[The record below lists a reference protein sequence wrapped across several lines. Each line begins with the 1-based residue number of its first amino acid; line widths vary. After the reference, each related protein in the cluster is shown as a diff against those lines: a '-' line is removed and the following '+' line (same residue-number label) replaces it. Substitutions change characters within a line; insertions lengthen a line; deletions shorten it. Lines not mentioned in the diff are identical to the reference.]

1 MATSPDDKE
10 IRWLGSSYA
19 DLLAFPKQP
28 RREAGFQLGRVQ
40 AGLDPTDWKPF
51 DEVGAGTREVRISD
65 AKGIFRV
72 MYVAKFEEAVYVLH
86 CFQKK
91 TQATS
96 KQDKDI
102 AAARYRAVVSSRRGK
117 R

>member
-1 MATSPDDKE
+1 MASTTDDKE
-10 IRWLGSSYA
+10 IRWVGSSYT

-40 AGLDPTDWKPF
+40 AGLDLTDWKPF

-72 MYVAKFEEAVYVLH
+72 MYVAKFDEAVYVLH

-102 AAARYRAVVSSRRGK
+102 AAMRYRAVVNARKGQR
-117 R
+117 

>member
-1 MATSPDDKE
+1 MLFRS
-10 IRWLGSSYA
+10 
-19 DLLAFPKQP
+19 LLAFPKSP
-28 RREAGFQLGRVQ
+28 RKEAGFQLGKVQ

-51 DEVGAGTREVRISD
+51 DEVGAGTREIRISD

-72 MYVAKFEEAVYVLH
+72 MFVAKFEEAVYVLH

-91 TQATS
+91 TQTTS
-96 KQDKDI
+96 KQDKEI
-102 AAARYRAVVSSRRGK
+102 STARYRAVVSARKGK